1 MKKNLEKLLPTLGKK
16 IAASVILVSLIVGG
30 GFIFSAYLT
39 GRSILEEQAKEEAQH
54 VALSLKGSL
63 EFLMMENKCEK
74 IHEAMQSA
82 VSTHYIPEVYIL
94 RTDGTIFLKAAST
107 VEQDTDS
114 VFLQKLIKSNIAQH
128 IVEENDK
135 TFEYIV
141 EPITRKPECFRC
153 HEGDKSTLGFFAV
166 KIGLDELN
174 VISKQHRTANIVM
187 TILTFVGLSGIIFF
201 TLSFLVIKPVNRLR
215 THISQIEQNMQS
227 LEKGEKVIF
236 PTLPEPENNNDEIAN
251 LTRSFNKLITQ
262 LNNANS
268 KLIEL
273 HHTQLEHADRLAT
286 TGEIAASIAHEIKNP
301 IAGVLGAL
309 QIFEDSIANNDEKK
323 EIYAEMIF
331 QLERVNYAVNDL
343 LSYARPAQ
351 PVFEKVQINELLKKT
366 ISLMSP
372 QLKDKK
378 ISFKNDL
385 ADDLSLVAADKKQ
398 MQQVFWNVLINAL
411 QAIDTNGK
419 ISVRTLNHNS
429 TIQIIISDS
438 GKGIDA
444 KQIEKVF
451 KAFYTTKHK
460 GTGLG
465 LTITKRIIDQHRGE
479 INLESE
485 PGIGT
490 TVTIKIPTVKD

>member
-1 MKKNLEKLLPTLGKK
+1 MKKVLEKLFPTLGKK
-16 IAASVILVSLIVGG
+16 IAAAVIIVSLIVGG

-39 GRSILEEQAKEEAQH
+39 GRSILEDQAKEEAKH
-54 VALSLKGSL
+54 VALILKGAL
-63 EFLMMENKCEK
+63 EFLMLENKCDK
-74 IHEAMQSA
+74 IHEAMQAA

-94 RTDGTIFLKAAST
+94 RTDGTIYLKAVSNNQTQTDSFFLK
-107 VEQDTDS
+107 
-114 VFLQKLIKSNIAQH
+114 KLVRENKGQH
-128 IVEENDK
+128 LVEENNK

-141 EPITRKPECFRC
+141 EQISNKPECSRC
-153 HEGDKSTLGFFAV
+153 HGIDKSPLGFFAV
-166 KIGLDELN
+166 KIGLDEVN
-174 VISKQHRTANIVM
+174 VASKQHRTANIAM
-187 TILTFVGLSGIIFF
+187 TILTFIGLSGIIYFAIS
-201 TLSFLVIKPVNRLR
+201 LLVIKPVNRLR
-215 THISQIEQNMQS
+215 VHISQIELNIQS
-227 LEKGEKVIF
+227 LEKGEMVVF
-236 PTLPEPENNNDEIAN
+236 PTLPEPKNNTDEIAN
-251 LTRSFNKLITQ
+251 LTRSFNHLITH
-262 LNNANS
+262 LNYANS

-309 QIFEDSIANNDEKK
+309 QIFEDSIANDDEKK

-331 QLERVNYAVNDL
+331 QLERVNHAVNDL

-351 PVFEKVQINELLKKT
+351 PVFEEVQINDLLKKT

-372 QLKDKK
+372 QLKDKN

-385 ADDLSLVAADKKQ
+385 ASDLSLVAADKKQ
-398 MQQVFWNVLINAL
+398 MQQIFWNVLINAL

-419 ISVRTLNHNS
+419 ITIRTFNHNS
-429 TIQIIISDS
+429 SVQIVISDS
-438 GKGIDA
+438 GKGIEE
-444 KQIEKVF
+444 KQLDKVF

-465 LTITKRIIDQHRGE
+465 LTITKRIVDQHRGE

-485 PGIGT
+485 PDAGT
-490 TVTIKIPTVKD
+490 TVTIKIPTIKS

>member
-1 MKKNLEKLLPTLGKK
+1 MKKVLEKLFPTLGKK
-16 IAASVILVSLIVGG
+16 IAASVIIVSLIVGG

-39 GRSILEEQAKEEAQH
+39 GRSMLEKQAKEEAQH
-54 VALSLKGSL
+54 VAVILKGVL
-63 EFLMMENKCEK
+63 EFLMLENKCEK
-74 IHEAMQSA
+74 VHEAMQA
-82 VSTHYIPEVYIL
+82 AASTHYIPEIYIL
-94 RTDGTIFLKAAST
+94 RTDGTIYLKSISNPGVQA
-107 VEQDTDS
+107 DS
-114 VFLQKLIKSNIAQH
+114 VFLQKLVNENKREH

-141 EPITRKPECFRC
+141 EPITNKPECSRC
-153 HEGDKSTLGFFAV
+153 HGIDKSTLGFFAV

-174 VISKQHRTANIVM
+174 IVSKQHRTANIAM
-187 TILTFVGLSGIIFF
+187 TILTFIGLSGIIFF
-201 TLSFLVIKPVNRLR
+201 TLTLLVIKPVNRLR
-215 THISQIEQNMQS
+215 THISQIEQNMER
-227 LEKGEKVIF
+227 LEKGEKVVF
-236 PTLPEPENNNDEIAN
+236 PTLPEPENNTDEIAN
-251 LTRSFNKLITQ
+251 LTRSFNHLITQ
-262 LNNANS
+262 LNYANS

-309 QIFEDSIANNDEKK
+309 QIFEDGIADQDEKK

-331 QLERVNYAVNDL
+331 QLERVNHAVNDL

-351 PVFEKVQINELLKKT
+351 PVFEEVQINDLLKKT
-366 ISLMSP
+366 MSLMNP

-378 ISFKNDL
+378 IAFKNDF
-385 ADDLSLVAADKKQ
+385 ADDLFLVAADKKQ
-398 MQQVFWNVLINAL
+398 MKQVFWNVLINAL
-411 QAIDTNGK
+411 QSIDTNGK
-419 ISVRTLNHNS
+419 ISIRTLNHNS
-429 TIQIIISDS
+429 SVQIVISDS

-444 KQIEKVF
+444 KQLDKIF

-465 LTITKRIIDQHRGE
+465 LTITKRIVEQHRGE
-479 INLESE
+479 INFESE

-490 TVTIKIPTVKD
+490 TVTINIPIVKS

>member
-1 MKKNLEKLLPTLGKK
+1 MKKVLEKIFPTLGKK
-16 IAASVILVSLIVGG
+16 IAASVIIVSLIVGG

-39 GRSILEEQAKEEAQH
+39 GRSMLEEKVKEEARH
-54 VALSLKGSL
+54 VALIHKGVL
-63 EFLMMENKCEK
+63 EFLMLENECEK
-74 IHEAMQSA
+74 VHEAMQA
-82 VSTHYIPEVYIL
+82 AITTHYIPEVYIL
-94 RTDGTIFLKAAST
+94 RTDGTIYLEAISDKETQA
-107 VEQDTDS
+107 DS
-114 VFLQKLIKSNIAQH
+114 VLLRKLVTKNIAQH
-128 IVEENDK
+128 FVEENRK

-141 EPITRKPECFRC
+141 EPISNKPECSRC
-153 HEGDKSTLGFFAV
+153 HGVDKFTLGFFAV

-174 VISKQHRTANIVM
+174 VISKQHRAANIAM
-187 TILTFVGLSGIIFF
+187 TILTFVGLSGIIFI

-215 THISQIEQNMQS
+215 KHILYIEQNMEGF
-227 LEKGEKVIF
+227 EKGEKVVF

-309 QIFEDSIANNDEKK
+309 QIFEDSIADQDEKK

-331 QLERVNYAVNDL
+331 QLERVNHAVNDL

-351 PVFEKVQINELLKKT
+351 PLFENVQINELLQKT

-372 QLKDKK
+372 QLKDKN
-378 ISFKNDL
+378 ISFKNEL
-385 ADDLSLVAADKKQ
+385 ASDLSLVPADKKQ

-411 QAIDTNGK
+411 QAIDSNGK
-419 ISVRTLNHNS
+419 ISVRTFNHNS
-429 TIQIIISDS
+429 SIQIIISDS
-438 GKGIDA
+438 GKGIDQ
-444 KQIEKVF
+444 KQLDKVF

-479 INLESE
+479 INLESD